1 VLLLPPTLCQQGS
14 GGEADKTV
22 DFCLL
27 IWAQC
32 HLTAEILS
40 IDRLGQLLVQ
50 CACDRYDEATVNV
63 AVAGDGQELACA
75 LSSEIFVS

>member
-1 VLLLPPTLCQQGS
+1 M
-14 GGEADKTV
+14 
-22 DFCLL
+22 
-27 IWAQC
+27 
-32 HLTAEILS
+32 LS